1 VIKMF
6 KISSWILLCVLISG
20 LSAQI
25 TESENSWYEIVES
38 SGTKVIKGDITPEV
52 LWSHFPDWRKEYQNY
67 QPDSLA
73 LQKMKAFSDSCLIIC
88 VLGSWCADS
97 RMGVPAFLKAVDL
110 ADNPLLQLHL
120 IAVDRSK
127 QVNSHFFP
135 DVKVNA
141 VPTFVISCGGKEI
154 GRMIE
159 FPRKTFET
167 DFVELIHKN
176 L

>member
-1 VIKMF
+1 MF
-6 KISSWILLCVLISG
+6 KIFSLILLFVLISG

-25 TESENSWYEIVES
+25 NEPEKSWYEIVES
-38 SGTKVIKGDITPEV
+38 SGTTVVKGDITPEV
-52 LWSHFPDWRKEYQNY
+52 LWSHFPDWREEYQNY

-73 LQKMKAFSDSCLIIC
+73 LQKMKSLSDSCMIIC
-88 VLGSWCADS
+88 VLGSWCSDS
-97 RMGVPAFLKAVDL
+97 RIGVPAFLKALDL

-135 DVKVNA
+135 DVEVNA
-141 VPTFVISCGGKEI
+141 VPTFIINCKGKEI
-154 GRMIE
+154 GRMVE

-167 DFVELIHKN
+167 DFVDLILKN